1 MRKEVDGLGSV
12 ELPSDV
18 YYGAQTA
25 RRLKNFYIRSILISD
40 LPLLIKVIGKVK
52 KACALTNLEISALN
66 EKKAGVII
74 HACEEMIEGKFNEN
88 FVTDAWVSH
97 GTGVNMNAN
106 EIIANR
112 ANELLTGE
120 IGPGPI
126 HPNTHVN
133 MSQSSNDLY
142 PTVESLTLYLLI
154 NSVLKACDGLENV
167 LKERAESWKGIVR
180 LGRTCL
186 QDAVPMTFGQMAGGW
201 HSLLHRNIEELR
213 NRQAALLNVALT
225 ATVLG
230 TGIGLEPGFR
240 EKIFRNLSNEF
251 DLPIK
256 ISSFKEEVIED
267 SALFDASQNC
277 DEFIHLTGGVLSVIT
292 ACSRIASDLYL
303 FSSGPEAGF
312 NEFYWRSD
320 VSDAYCALEAMV
332 RLKQQAASCQNLAV
346 LATNNDDLDLAVTT
360 GSTFTNII
368 ELLLNTQ
375 EVIPLF
381 TKALKEVSVNKDKAL
396 RNATISTA
404 LATSASSIYGYEFG
418 TKIAHKAF
426 EKKQSCL
433 EICISEG
440 LIPEEDAKE
449 IFDVRT
455 MTRSSST
462 QQLIRKYQEKLRTN
476 K

>member
-126 HPNTHVN
+126 HPNTH
-133 MSQSSNDLY
+133 
-142 PTVESLTLYLLI
+142 
-154 NSVLKACDGLENV
+154 V